1 MQHNRKTDTL
11 YNLIEQNPR
20 VLEEI
25 DLIPFVETPLH
36 VAARA
41 GHLQFA
47 NEIMILKPSF
57 EAFEFL
63 LRWLTTNPVELQNI
77 LNQTDVEGNT
87 TLHIA
92 ATKNDT
98 KLSFK
103 SLIIIRVIYVT
114 HWKVVVKN
122 ILSVQA
128 MKLLIKVMSDLHA
141 SNLMGQ
147 RAFDIINNQEIR
159 NNLVRTEKRDRM
171 FRKGFS
177 LIDTAHEWI
186 IRKTGMKEKMSNE
199 IRNTYMI
206 VATLIATTTYQS
218 VLSPGGFRQVDEG
231 GTNTTLFLAQGT
243 SVMSDTEFMAFST
256 ANLFAFTTSIL
267 TITWLMPKNVGWYL
281 LYVSTWFLAIS
292 YLMSIMI
299 ISPNDFTAELM
310 VSFYDVLLPVLA
322 VVSFLFFKLT

>member
-1 MQHNRKTDTL
+1 M
-11 YNLIEQNPR
+11 
-20 VLEEI
+20 
-25 DLIPFVETPLH
+25 
-36 VAARA
+36 
-41 GHLQFA
+41 
-47 NEIMILKPSF
+47 
-57 EAFEFL
+57 
-63 LRWLTTNPVELQNI
+63 
-77 LNQTDVEGNT
+77 
-87 TLHIA
+87 
-92 ATKNDT
+92 
-98 KLSFK
+98 
-103 SLIIIRVIYVT
+103 IYVT
-114 HWKVVVKN
+114 HWKVIVKN

-128 MKLLIKVMSDLHA
+128 MKLLIKVMNDLHA

-147 RAFDIINNQEIR
+147 RAFDIINDQEIR
-159 NNLVRTEKRDRM
+159 NNLVRTEKRVRM

-218 VLSPGGFRQVDEG
+218 VLSPPGGFRQVDEG

-243 SVMSDTEFMAFST
+243 SVMSDTEFMVFST

-322 VVSFLFFKLT
+322 LVSFLFFKLT

>member
-36 VAARA
+36 VAAHRSTLLYNMVFHFIEMNKELVRA
-41 GHLQFA
+41 KMRGGLTLLQV
-47 NEIMILKPSF
+47 NS
-57 EAFEFL
+57 
-63 LRWLTTNPVELQNI
+63 N
-77 LNQTDVEGNT
+77 
-87 TLHIA
+87 
-92 ATKNDT
+92 
-98 KLSFK
+98 
-103 SLIIIRVIYVT
+103 
-114 HWKVVVKN
+114 
-122 ILSVQA
+122 A